1 MSLSRFNALDTILN
15 RSEYDFEYSEMPS
28 EKIADFYGENVF
40 NDAAMKAY
48 MDEKTYLSVKAAIQN
63 GTKLSKEV
71 AEVVAKSMQKW
82 SQDKGVTHFTH
93 WFQPWTGKTAEKH
106 DSFFNL
112 TPDGKVIEEFS
123 ADALVQQEPDGSSFP
138 SGGMRAT
145 FEARGYTA
153 WDPSSPAFIVE
164 TGAGKTLC
172 IPTVFITYTGD
183 AMDYKL
189 PLLKSQV
196 YLDKAATPVC
206 QYFDK
211 NVTKVTATLGWE
223 QEYFVIDEALYN
235 LRPDLLLTGR
245 TLVGKLPA
253 KHQNLEDHY
262 FGSIPER
269 VYAFMRDVETE
280 SHKLGIP
287 VRTRHNEVGPAQYE
301 VAPVFEEINVA
312 VDHNNLLM
320 DVMDRVARRH
330 KLVCLLHEKPFAGV
344 NGSGKHNNWS
354 IATNTG
360 KNLLAP
366 GKEPGKNLMFLTFF
380 VNIIKAVHEHADL
393 IRASIATANNDHRL
407 GANEAPP
414 AIISAFLGATLDKL
428 LNDIEKNGASDASGV
443 KSALDLV
450 EKIPLLEKDN
460 TDRNRTSPFAFTG
473 NKFEI
478 RAVGSSQNCGGPM
491 TVMNTIVA
499 NQLEK
504 FKVEVDKLIA
514 SGKEQE
520 SAIMTILVKYI
531 KESKKVR
538 FEGNGYSDEWKAEAA
553 KRGLNNFQTT
563 PEAIK
568 ALSSKKV
575 IELYTKSGIFSK
587 KELHAYQEVQFH
599 NYVTKVQIESR
610 TLGEMVANLI
620 LPAAVAYQKKIADNI
635 ATLKSIGLTEEDYSA
650 QLELVKALSK
660 SINGAAE
667 GVKTMT
673 TVRRAANELESVEA
687 QSEAYCANVKPVME
701 EIRTYCD
708 RLEYLV
714 EDSVWPLPKYREM
727 FYLR

>member
-1 MSLSRFNALDTILN
+1 MSLSRFNALDTIFN
-15 RSEYDFEYSEMPS
+15 RSEYDFEYSEMPA

-40 NDAAMKAY
+40 NDTAMKAF
-48 MDEKTYLSVKAAIQN
+48 MDEQTYLSVKAAIQN
-63 GTKLSKEV
+63 GTKLNREV
-71 AEVVAKSMQKW
+71 AEVVAKSMQAW
-82 SQDKGVTHFTH
+82 AQDKGVTHFTH

-112 TPDGKVIEEFS
+112 TPDGKVFEEFG

-145 FEARGYTA
+145 FEARGYTG
-153 WDPSSPAFIVE
+153 WDPSSPAFIFE
-164 TGAGKTLC
+164 SNAGKTLC
-172 IPTVFITYTGD
+172 IPTVFFTYTGD

-189 PLLKSQV
+189 PLLRSQEK
-196 YLDKAATPVC
+196 LNKAAVAVG

-211 NVTKVTATLGWE
+211 NITKITTTLGWE

-235 LRPDLLLTGR
+235 LRPDLILTGR

-253 KHQNLEDHY
+253 KNQNLEDHY

-269 VYAFMRDVETE
+269 IYAFMRDVETE
-280 SHKLGIP
+280 AHKLGIP
-287 VRTRHNEVGPAQYE
+287 VRTRHNEVAPAQYE
-301 VAPVFEEINVA
+301 FAPVFEEINVA

-320 DVMDRVARRH
+320 DLMDKVARRH
-330 KLVCLLHEKPFAGV
+330 KLVVLMHEKPFAGV

-354 IATNTG
+354 MSTNTG

-380 VNIIKAVHEHADL
+380 VNTIRAVYEYADL
-393 IRASIATANNDHRL
+393 IRAAIATANNDHRL

-414 AIISAFLGATLDKL
+414 AIISAFLGETMDRL
-428 LNDIEKNGASDASGV
+428 LNDLEKKGASDASGV
-443 KSALDLV
+443 KAALDLV
-450 EKIPLLEKDN
+450 DKLPTMEKDT

-491 TVMNTIVA
+491 ATMNAIVSA
-499 NQLEK
+499 QLEK
-504 FKVEVDKLIA
+504 FKIEVDKLIDG
-514 SGKEQE
+514 GKSQE
-520 SAIMTILVKYI
+520 EAILAIIIKYI

-538 FEGNGYSDEWKAEAA
+538 FEGNGYSQEWKEEAA
-553 KRGLNNFQTT
+553 KRGLNNFTTT
-563 PEAIK
+563 PEALKVYSTKK
-568 ALSSKKV
+568 AEVFHKQGV
-575 IELYTKSGIFSK
+575 FSK

-599 NYVTKVQIESR
+599 NYATKLQIESR

-620 LPAAVAYQKKIADNI
+620 LPAAVSYQKKIADNLI
-635 ATLKSIGLTEEDYSA
+635 SLKAIGLEESEYSA
-650 QLELVKALSK
+650 QLEVVKTLSAN
-660 SINGAAE
+660 INGAAN

-673 TVRRAANELESVEA
+673 LARRAANNLESIEA
-687 QSEAYCANVKPVME
+687 QAEAYCETVKPIMDD
-701 EIRTYCD
+701 IRTYCD

-714 EDSVWPLPKYREM
+714 EDAVWPLPKYREM
-727 FYLR
+727 FYIR

>member
-1 MSLSRFNALDTILN
+1 MSLSRVNALDTIFN
-15 RSEYDFEYSEMPS
+15 RSEFDFNYAEMPS

-40 NDAAMKAY
+40 GDAAMKAY

-63 GTKLSKEV
+63 GTKLTREV
-71 AEVVAKSMQKW
+71 AQTVADAMQKW
-82 SQDKGVTHFTH
+82 AQDKGVTHFTH

-112 TPDGKVIEEFS
+112 TYDGKVIEQFEG
-123 ADALVQQEPDGSSFP
+123 DALVQQEPDGSSFP

-153 WDPSSPAFIVE
+153 WDPSSPAFIFE
-164 TGAGKTLC
+164 NNTGKTLC
-172 IPTVFITYTGD
+172 IPTVFFTYTGD

-189 PLLKSQV
+189 PLLKSQAL
-196 YLDKAATPVC
+196 LDKAATPVA

-223 QEYFVIDEALYN
+223 QEYFVIDEAFYN
-235 LRPDLLLTGR
+235 LRPDLILTGR

-253 KHQNLEDHY
+253 KNQNLEDHY

-269 VYAFMRDVETE
+269 IYGYMRDLETE
-280 SHKLGIP
+280 AHKLGIP
-287 VRTRHNEVGPAQYE
+287 VRTRHNEVAPGQYE
-301 VAPVFEEINVA
+301 VAPMFEEINVA

-320 DVMDRVARRH
+320 DLMDKVARRH
-330 KLVCLLHEKPFAGV
+330 KLVVLMHEKPFAGV

-354 IATNTG
+354 MSTNTG

-366 GKEPGKNLMFLTFF
+366 GKEPGKNLMFLTYF
-380 VNIIKAVHEHADL
+380 VNTIKAVHEWADL
-393 IRASIATANNDHRL
+393 IRAAIATANNDHRL

-414 AIISAFLGATLDKL
+414 AIISAFLGETLDRL
-428 LNDIEKNGASDASGV
+428 LNDLEKKGSSDASGV
-443 KSALDLV
+443 KDLLDLV
-450 EKIPLLEKDN
+450 EKIPFIEKDN

-491 TVMNTIVA
+491 TVMNTIVSA
-499 NQLEK
+499 QLQQ
-504 FKVEVDKLIA
+504 FKIDVDKLIA
-514 SGKEQE
+514 GGKGQDE
-520 SAIMTILVKYI
+520 AILAILIKYI

-538 FEGNGYSDEWKAEAA
+538 FEGNGYSDEWKAEAE
-553 KRGLNNFQTT
+553 KRGLNNFTTT
-563 PEAIK
+563 PEALK
-568 ALSSKKV
+568 ALTGKKADV
-575 IELYTKSGIFSK
+575 FIKTGVYSK

-599 NYVTKVQIESR
+599 AYATKLQIESR

-620 LPAAVAYQKKIADNI
+620 LPSAVSYQKKLADNI
-635 ATLKSIGLTEEDYSA
+635 VALKSIGLSEAEYSA
-650 QLELVKALSK
+650 QMEVVKTLSAN
-660 SINGAAE
+660 INGAAK
-667 GVKTMT
+667 GVTKMT
-673 TVRRAANELESVEA
+673 EVRRAANKLEGIEEQA
-687 QSEAYCANVKPVME
+687 TAYCNEVKPIMD

-714 EDSVWPLPKYREM
+714 EDAAWPLPKYREM

>member
-15 RSEYDFEYSEMPS
+15 RSEYDFEYSEMPA
-28 EKIADFYGENVF
+28 EKIAEFYGENVF

-48 MDEKTYLSVKAAIQN
+48 MDEQTYLSVKATIQN
-63 GTKLSKEV
+63 GSKLSREV
-71 AEVVAKSMQKW
+71 AEVVAKSMQAW
-82 SQDKGVTHFTH
+82 AQDKGVTHFTH

-112 TPDGKVIEEFS
+112 TPSGEVVEEFS
-123 ADALVQQEPDGSSFP
+123 GDSLVQQEPDGSSFP

-145 FEARGYTA
+145 FEARGYTG
-153 WDPSSPAFIVE
+153 WDPSSPAFIFE
-164 TGAGKTLC
+164 SNTGKTLC
-172 IPTVFITYTGD
+172 IPTVFFTYTGD
-183 AMDYKL
+183 AMDFKL
-189 PLLKSQV
+189 PLLRSQEK
-196 YLDKAATPVC
+196 LDKAAVAVA
-206 QYFDK
+206 QYFDT
-211 NVTKVTATLGWE
+211 NINKVTATLGWE

-235 LRPDLLLTGR
+235 LRPDLILTGR

-253 KHQNLEDHY
+253 KNQNLEDHY

-269 VYAFMRDVETE
+269 IYAFMRDLETE

-287 VRTRHNEVGPAQYE
+287 VRTRHNEVAPAQYE

-320 DVMDRVARRH
+320 DLMEKVARRH
-330 KLVCLLHEKPFAGV
+330 KLVVLMHEKPFAGV

-354 IATNTG
+354 MSTNTG

-366 GKEPGKNLMFLTFF
+366 GKEPGKNLMFLTYF
-380 VNIIKAVHEHADL
+380 VNTIRAVHEWADL
-393 IRASIATANNDHRL
+393 IRAAIATANNDHRL

-414 AIISAFLGATLDKL
+414 AIISAFLGETLDKL
-428 LNDIEKNGASDASGV
+428 LNDLEKKGASDASGV
-443 KSALDLV
+443 KAALDLV
-450 EKIPLLEKDN
+450 SKLPTMEKDT

-491 TVMNTIVA
+491 ATMNTIVA
-499 NQLEK
+499 AQLEK
-504 FKVEVDKLIA
+504 FKADVDKLIDG
-514 SGKEQE
+514 GKSKDE
-520 SAIMTILVKYI
+520 AIMAVLIKYI

-538 FEGNGYSDEWKAEAA
+538 FEGNGYSQEWKDEAA
-553 KRGLNNFQTT
+553 KRGLNNFTTT
-563 PEAIK
+563 PEALK
-568 ALSSKKV
+568 AYSSKKAEV
-575 IELYTKSGIFSK
+575 FYKQGVFSK

-599 NYVTKVQIESR
+599 NYVTKLQIESR

-620 LPAAVAYQKKIADNI
+620 LPAAVSYQKKLADNLI
-635 ATLKSIGLTEEDYSA
+635 SLKALGLAESEYSA
-650 QLELVKALSK
+650 QLELVKALS
-660 SINGAAE
+660 SNINGAAN
-667 GVKTMT
+667 GVKAMT
-673 TVRRAANELESVEA
+673 EARRAANNLDNVEDQA
-687 QSEAYCANVKPVME
+687 VAYCENVKTVME
-701 EIRTYCD
+701 EVRVFCD

-727 FYLR
+727 FYIR

>member
-1 MSLSRFNALDTILN
+1 MSLSRFNALDTIQN
-15 RSEYDFEYSEMPS
+15 RYDDGNFMDMPT
-28 EKIADFYGENVF
+28 ERIIDFYGDNVF
-40 NDAAMKAY
+40 GDAAMKQY
-48 MDEKTYLSVKAAIQN
+48 LDEATYLTVKAAIQG
-63 GTKLSKEV
+63 GTKLSREAAAV
-71 AEVVAKSMQKW
+71 IAKSMQAW
-82 SQDKGVTHFTH
+82 AQDKGATHFTH

-112 TPDGKVIEEFS
+112 THDGKVIEEFT
-123 ADALVQQEPDGSSFP
+123 ADSLVQQEPDGSSFP

-153 WDPSSPAFIVE
+153 WDPSSPAFIME

-189 PLLKSQV
+189 PLLKSQD
-196 YLDKAATPVC
+196 YLNKAAVPVAQMFDKAA
-206 QYFDK
+206 
-211 NVTKVTATLGWE
+211 TKVTATLGWE

-235 LRPDLLLTGR
+235 LRPDLILTGR

-262 FGSIPER
+262 FGAIPER
-269 VYAFMRDVETE
+269 IYAFMRDLETE
-280 SHKLGIP
+280 AHKLGIP

-301 VAPVFEEINVA
+301 VAPVYEEINVA

-320 DVMDRVARRH
+320 DLMDRVARRH
-330 KLVCLLHEKPFAGV
+330 KLVVLLHEKPFAGV

-380 VNIIKAVHEHADL
+380 VNTIRAVYEWADL

-414 AIISAFLGATLDKL
+414 AIISAFLGETMDRL
-428 LNDIEKNGASDASGV
+428 LNDLEKKGTSDAKGA
-443 KSALDLV
+443 KEALDLV
-450 EKIPLLEKDN
+450 EKIPMLEKDT

-499 NQLEK
+499 AQLEK
-504 FKVEVDKLIA
+504 FKADVDKLTA
-514 SGKEQE
+514 GGKSQDE
-520 SAIMTILVKYI
+520 AIISVLARYI

-538 FEGNGYSDEWKAEAA
+538 FEGNGYSQEWKDEAA
-553 KRGLNNFQTT
+553 KRGLNNFTTT
-563 PEAIK
+563 PEALR

-575 IELYTKSGIFSK
+575 DVFFKSGIFSK
-587 KELHAYQEVQFH
+587 KEMHAYQEVQYH

-620 LPAAVAYQKKIADNI
+620 LPAASSYQKKLADTV
-635 ATLKSIGLTEEDYSA
+635 ASLKAIGLGADVYAEQME
-650 QLELVKALSK
+650 VIKALSANL
-660 SINGAAE
+660 NGAAA
-667 GVKTMT
+667 GVKAMT
-673 TVRRAANELESVEA
+673 IARRAANEQDSIEA
-687 QSEAYCANVKPVME
+687 QADTYCKEVKPIMDD
-701 EIRTYCD
+701 IRTYCD

-714 EDSVWPLPKYREM
+714 ADSDWPLPKYREM
-727 FYLR
+727 FYIR